1 MQVLPMKDT
10 TGSCLTELIQLKSFS
25 TDVALLGGVNLA
37 SSTTLRNLGI
47 LSHQDLSL
55 DAHVK
60 HVSRFAFYRLRD
72 RRDAERL
79 VRVFISARLE
89 DCNSL
94 VLGCLNKS
102 FQTLQLVQ
110 EAAAQVQ
117 TGTRE

>member
-1 MQVLPMKDT
+1 MKDT

-60 HVSRFAFYRLRD
+60 HVSRFAFNRLRD
-72 RRDAERL
+72 RRDADRL

-102 FQTLQLVQ
+102 FQDSTAGPGGCCSGADWNQ
-110 EAAAQVQ
+110 
-117 TGTRE
+117 GMKSH